1 MVEISTSAVRAAPP
15 SGLSGGIGARSD
27 GKAALRVVKRGLDV
41 SLVLIATLALL
52 PLLLTITLVLLASQ
66 GRPLFY
72 RHKRVGKDGRA
83 FFCFKFRTMAV
94 NADDVLRRHLATNPE
109 ARAEWEQTRKLQKD
123 PRVTLLGQALRKSS
137 VDELPQFVNVL
148 RGEMSLV
155 GPRPIVQDE
164 VRYYGAQIQQY
175 YKVRPGLTGLWQIGG
190 RNDVSYGRR
199 VQLDA
204 EYVSNWSLLG
214 DLSIMAKTVPAVLRA
229 KGCY

>member
-1 MVEISTSAVRAAPP
+1 MAEISTSAVRGAAP
-15 SGLSGGIGARSD
+15 SRQAAGLAAKSD
-27 GKAALRVVKRGLDV
+27 GKASLRGVKRGLDV
-41 SLVLIATLALL
+41 SMVLVASLVLL
-52 PLLLTITLVLLASQ
+52 PLLLTIALVLLVSQ

-72 RHKRVGKDGRA
+72 RHKRVGKDGKT
-83 FFCFKFRTMAV
+83 FLCFKFRTMAV
-94 NADDVLRRHLATNPE
+94 NADDILRRHLATNPE

-123 PRVTLLGQALRKSS
+123 PRVTLLGRALRKSS

-148 RGEMSLV
+148 KGEMSLV

-164 VRYYGAQIQQY
+164 VKYYGAQIQHY
-175 YKVRPGLTGLWQIGG
+175 YKVRPGLTGPWQIGG

-204 EYVSNWSLLG
+204 EYVTNWSLLG
-214 DLSIMAKTVPAVLRA
+214 DLSIIVRTVPAVLRA